1 MTTCSDY
8 LVQKQH
14 EQTSFILHPGPNTRF
29 LFKMIKQ
36 QVFGATL
43 GASSF
48 DEPFFELALRFPTRV
63 GSYTCV
69 NPNPNPIFYPNLNPE
84 VEQLLL
90 LAAP

>member
-1 MTTCSDY
+1 MGS
-8 LVQKQH
+8 
-14 EQTSFILHPGPNTRF
+14 SFKCVRSSSP
-29 LFKMIKQ
+29 
-36 QVFGATL
+36 L
-43 GASSF
+43 GVSSF

>member
-1 MTTCSDY
+1 MRSCRSGIAFSDKTCWHVLGS
-8 LVQKQH
+8 
-14 EQTSFILHPGPNTRF
+14 SFECVRGSSP
-29 LFKMIKQ
+29 
-36 QVFGATL
+36 L
-43 GASSF
+43 GVRSF